1 MNRSLRSVALLLMI
15 VCISFGVSF
24 AQTITLLHL
33 NDTHSHL
40 DAYGPKD
47 AALNGTIGGVA
58 KAATYIGMTK
68 MTEPNVLVLHAG
80 DAFVGDLFFNKYFG
94 IPELRMLS
102 MLGVDAMTIGNH
114 EFDFGPEYL
123 QGFIEAAY
131 FNPADPEVVPAIP
144 LISANLDFIAFP
156 TLDPYIAPS
165 VIKEIDGVKIGIFG
179 LTVPGNPTTN
189 SAPVQILENVGDIA
203 YAQVTALRTAGCQV
217 VILLSHLGIYGD
229 RQIAAGVPGI
239 DMIIGGHDHLLF
251 TEPEYVINAYT
262 GLSVPVCQVGSMYQN
277 IGKMKFTVSES
288 GVTIDSYEVI
298 PLNAT
303 IPAVPEMQAAVDDLK
318 AGIVEQYGDV
328 YHTVVANACGDL
340 EETFD
345 SQRPFRDTHLG
356 NIITD
361 AYRWKTG
368 TEISLTALGLIAE
381 KIYAGPIV
389 GADIFR
395 AVSYG
400 YDPETGLGLR
410 VVTGRIS
417 GAELLEGLEIGLAAL
432 EITDDFC
439 LQVSGMAYMYDS
451 AKPVGQR
458 LIIPSVRIDGKMIKL
473 NKNYNITINEGIVA
487 VLGGYGVEIS
497 DLSVL
502 PVNEY
507 TVLRD
512 YMAKKRVIIPKLEGR
527 ILDRTVLP
535 WRPASDRAKA
545 VFVRLL
551 KHFCY
556 PNPFNPMTTV
566 AFEIPEPTHVTLKV
580 YNMIGQVVATLA
592 DEELVAGS
600 HQRTFDGTRLTSGV
614 YFYRLQTGNTMQ
626 TEKMVLMK

>member
-1 MNRSLRSVALLLMI
+1 MI

-144 LISANLDFIAFP
+144 LISANLDFTAFP

-179 LTVPGNPTTN
+179 LTIPGNPTTN
-189 SAPVQILENVGDIA
+189 SAQVQILENVGDIA

-239 DMIIGGHDHLLF
+239 DMIIGGHDHLLL

-288 GVTIDSYEVI
+288 GVTIDSYQVI
-298 PLNAT
+298 PLDQS
-303 IPAVPEMQAAVDDLK
+303 IPAAPELQSVVEFLK
-318 AGIVEQYGDV
+318 LGIMEQYGDV
-328 YHTVVANACGDL
+328 YGTIVATATGDL
-340 EETFD
+340 DETFNPKH
-345 SQRPFRDTHLG
+345 PFRDTPLG
-356 NIITD
+356 NIVTD
-361 AYRWKTG
+361 AFRWKTG

-389 GADIFR
+389 GADVFR

-400 YDPETGLGLR
+400 FDPETGLGFKL
-410 VVTGRIS
+410 VKGTIS
-417 GAELLEGLEIGLAAL
+417 GMELLKGLEIGLGAL

-439 LQVSGMAYMYDS
+439 LQVSGMSYLYDS
-451 AKPVGQR
+451 RKPVGSR
-458 LIIPSVRIDGKMIKL
+458 IHLPSVRVAGKPLDFMR
-473 NKNYNITINEGIVA
+473 NYEITTNEGIIA
-487 VLGGYGVEIS
+487 VLGFYGVVMENLQPL
-497 DLSVL
+497 DH
-502 PVNEY
+502 EY
-507 TVLRD
+507 TVISEYLSSLGTVR
-512 YMAKKRVIIPKLEGR
+512 PKVTGR
-527 ILDRTVLP
+527 ILDKGVSAYHAP
-535 WRPASDRAKA
+535 GEQMAMNASNGAK
-545 VFVRLL
+545 
-551 KHFCY
+551 HSCY
-556 PNPFNPMTTV
+556 PNPFNPMTTLS
-566 AFEIPEPTHVTLKV
+566 FEIPEATHVTLKV
-580 YNMIGQVVATLA
+580 FNMIGQEVATLA
-592 DEELVAGS
+592 DEELAAGL
-600 HQRTFDGTRLTSGV
+600 HQRSFDGTQLTSGV
-614 YFYRLQTGNTMQ
+614 YFYRLQIGNAVETA
-626 TEKMVLMK
+626 KMALLK